1 MNVENLEEEGNS
13 NEILSF
19 LRIFLEIDHI
29 HRNQIPI
36 HPSHQARAEIER
48 KRKAARSTR
57 KINPEAEA
65 EAAIPA
71 KAETIAETRRNKVE
85 RMTTIKKKTT
95 MMGLRKWELIMRRNR
110 KKILN
115 KTYKF

>member
-48 KRKAARSTR
+48 K
-57 KINPEAEA
+57 
-65 EAAIPA
+65 
-71 KAETIAETRRNKVE
+71 
-85 RMTTIKKKTT
+85 
-95 MMGLRKWELIMRRNR
+95 
-110 KKILN
+110 
-115 KTYKF
+115 